1 MFQHNAVVSL
11 SRACTAIARTG
22 VMRVLHVGIV
32 LLGVPVLM
40 AVAVPIAAAQ
50 QSPGYAPLF
59 VVESFLAA
67 RDARDPFGATGWC
80 AATLELQDIDGQWFV
95 DEPTTRYWL
104 RQLTDKYL
112 LETLS
117 RPVAN
122 GNTVTWTERLTPR
135 AVNPEDPW
143 SKTMTV
149 PVSAVIRDGTIAY
162 LSGPYPPLALRPAQ
176 AAVAVQSS
184 GSPVSATTTTATIA
198 PATMFLGS
206 ALGLMLTAFLVARGA
221 PAVRAAFRRKL
232 P

>member
-22 VMRVLHVGIV
+22 VMRALHVGVV
-32 LLGVPVLM
+32 LLGVPVLI

-80 AATLELQDIDGQWFV
+80 AAMLELQDIDGQWFV

-104 RQLTDKYL
+104 RQLADKHL

-122 GNTVTWTERLTPR
+122 GNTVSWTERLTPR
-135 AVNPEDPW
+135 ALRSEDPW
-143 SKTMTV
+143 SKSMTF

-162 LSGPYPPLALRPAQ
+162 LSGPYPPLPLSPAT
-176 AAVAVQSS
+176 AGVAVQSS
-184 GSPVSATTTTATIA
+184 GSPGSGNRATVA

-206 ALGLMLTAFLVARGA
+206 AWV
-221 PAVRAAFRRKL
+221 
-232 P
+232 

>member
-1 MFQHNAVVSL
+1 MLQHNAVVSL
-11 SRACTAIARTG
+11 IRARTTIARTE
-22 VMRVLHVGIV
+22 VMRALQVGLV

-40 AVAVPIAAAQ
+40 AWAVPIAAAQ

-80 AATLELQDIDGQWFV
+80 AALLELQDIDTDWFV
-95 DEPTTRYWL
+95 DEPSIRYWL

-112 LETLS
+112 LETVS

-135 AVNPEDPW
+135 ALRSEDPW

-149 PVSAVIRDGTIAY
+149 QVSAVIRDGTIAY
-162 LSGPYPPLALRPAQ
+162 LSGPYPPLPLRAAQ
-176 AAVAVQSS
+176 PVVAVQSS
-184 GSPVSATTTTATIA
+184 ASPVSTTPAA
-198 PATMFLGS
+198 VPPATMFLGT
-206 ALGLMLTAFLVARGA
+206 ALGLMLTAFLLARGA
-221 PAVRAAFRRKL
+221 PAVRAALRRKI

>member
-1 MFQHNAVVSL
+1 MFHHTAAVLL
-11 SRACTAIARTG
+11 SRACTAIARPG
-22 VMRVLHVGIV
+22 VMRALHVGVV

-40 AVAVPIAAAQ
+40 ASAARIAAAQ
-50 QSPGYAPLF
+50 QSPGYTPLF

-67 RDARDPFGATGWC
+67 RNARDPFGATGWC
-80 AATLELQDIDGQWFV
+80 AAMLELQDIDGQWFV

-135 AVNPEDPW
+135 TLRSEDPW
-143 SKTMTV
+143 SKSMTV

-162 LSGPYPPLALRPAQ
+162 LSGPYPPLPLRPAQ

-184 GSPVSATTTTATIA
+184 GSPVSTTTASVA

-206 ALGLMLTAFLVARGA
+206 ALGLMVTAFLVARGA
-221 PAVRAAFRRKL
+221 PAVRAAFRRRL